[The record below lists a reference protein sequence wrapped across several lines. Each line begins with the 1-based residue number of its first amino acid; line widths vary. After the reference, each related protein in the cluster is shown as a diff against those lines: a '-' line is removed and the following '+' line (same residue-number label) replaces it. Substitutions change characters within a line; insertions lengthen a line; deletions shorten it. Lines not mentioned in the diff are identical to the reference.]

1 MTPDLMVQGLTQAV
15 AGTSEALEAS
25 WRGFSLL
32 IAPVAVTALWQGLAV
47 AGALGIALRL
57 APRVSA
63 TQRFAAWAAGFVVAV
78 AVPLVPLAML
88 LGHAP
93 TAGTAVAVA
102 GLPQRAWLHLDMR
115 WSMALVAFWAAASL
129 LRGIEL
135 GAHTLRLRR
144 FWKQA
149 ASMDLPLQVA
159 DLCAGVKRLRRVQIC
174 STTELDRPSV
184 IGFFAPR
191 ILVPAWLLERLT
203 PGELEQ
209 VVLHEAEH
217 LRRGDD
223 WSNLFQKLCLVLFPL
238 NPGLWW
244 MERRLCQEREM
255 ACDEGVVRQTRAP
268 RAYAACLAS
277 LAAHGLERRAEALS
291 LGAWGQRSELVDR
304 VHRILARG
312 KKLSPVATGGF
323 LVLVG
328 CGLLVSTVE
337 LARCPQLVA
346 FVPDMPLTVAAA
358 AQPPLMHGEQGP
370 GRVIAPVTLRSRG
383 ASGRTRE
390 VAALAQQPQRPATAA
405 AQSLW
410 SAPEDSSARAVVLRA
425 EMPQAEPSPDADH
438 SMILTAWEQVEVV
451 QEPAHVRSDYD
462 TGLQGDD
469 AAGPQPIER
478 FTMTRLIFRIVPRTS
493 VQTPAAQP
501 TARSGWL
508 VLQL

>member
-1 MTPDLMVQGLTQAV
+1 MALGLVMHGLAQAG
-15 AGTSEALEAS
+15 AGTSETLEAS
-25 WRGFSLL
+25 WHGFSLL
-32 IAPVAVTALWQGLAV
+32 MAPVAVTALWQGLAV
-47 AGALGIALRL
+47 TGALGIALRL

-63 TQRFAAWAAGFVVAV
+63 TQRFAAWAAGFVVA
-78 AVPLVPLAML
+78 AALSFVPLAML
-88 LGHAP
+88 LVHGS
-93 TAGTAVAVA
+93 TAGAASAV
-102 GLPQRAWLHLDMR
+102 GDTPQRAWLHLGMR
-115 WSMALVAFWAAASL
+115 WSMAIAALWAAASL

-149 ASMDLPLQVA
+149 VPVDLPVQVA
-159 DLCAGVKRLRRVQIC
+159 GLSAGVERLRQVQIC

-184 IGFFAPR
+184 IGFFVPR

-217 LRRGDD
+217 LRRRDD
-223 WSNLFQKLCLVLFPL
+223 WSNLLQKLCLVLFPL

-277 LAAHGLERRAEALS
+277 LAEHGLERRAEALS
-291 LGAWGQRSELVDR
+291 LGAWERRTELVDR

-312 KKLSPVATGGF
+312 QKLSPMATVGF
-323 LVLVG
+323 LALVG
-328 CGLLVSTVE
+328 CGLLASSVE

-346 FVPDMPLTVAAA
+346 FVPDKPITVAAV
-358 AQPPLMHGEQGP
+358 AQPPLMPGEQGP
-370 GRVIAPVTLRSRG
+370 RRVDAPVTLRSRG

-390 VAALAQQPQRPATAA
+390 VATLALQPRRPETAA
-405 AQSLW
+405 VESLW
-410 SAPEDSSARAVVLRA
+410 NAPADGPARAVALRA
-425 EMPQAEPSPDADH
+425 EMPHTQPSPDADH
-438 SMILTAWEQVEVV
+438 YVILTAWEQVEVI
-451 QEPAHVRSDYD
+451 PAPAQVWSDYD
-462 TGLQGDD
+462 TVTHGDD
-469 AAGPQPIER
+469 AASAQPVEQ
-478 FTMTRLIFRIVPRTS
+478 FTMTRLIFRIVPRTP

-501 TARSGWL
+501 TAHSGWL

>member
-1 MTPDLMVQGLTQAV
+1 MTPGLVVRGLAQAF
-15 AGTSEALEAS
+15 AGASETLEAS

-32 IAPVAVTALWQGLAV
+32 IAPVTVTEMWQGLAV

-63 TQRFAAWAAGFVVAV
+63 TQRFAAWAAGFVVV
-78 AVPLVPLAML
+78 AALPLLPLAML
-88 LGHAP
+88 LGHTPA
-93 TAGTAVAVA
+93 AGAASAA
-102 GLPQRAWLHLDMR
+102 GDLPQRAWLHLDMR
-115 WSMALVAFWAAASL
+115 WSTALAALWAAASL
-129 LRGIEL
+129 LRGIQL

-144 FWKQA
+144 LWKQA
-149 ASMDLPLQVA
+149 VPMGLPVQVTG
-159 DLCAGVKRLRRVQIC
+159 LGAGVERLRPVQIF

-184 IGFFAPR
+184 IGFFVPR

-203 PGELEQ
+203 TGELEQ

-223 WSNLFQKLCLVLFPL
+223 WSNLLQKLCLVLFPL

-244 MERRLCQEREM
+244 MEQRLCQEREM

-277 LAAHGLERRAEALS
+277 LAEHGLERRAEALS
-291 LGAWGQRSELVDR
+291 LGAWGRRSELVDR

-312 KKLSPVATGGF
+312 QKLSPMATSGF
-323 LVLVG
+323 AALVC
-328 CGLLVSTVE
+328 CGLLLSSAV

-346 FVPDMPLTVAAA
+346 FVPDKPLTVVAV
-358 AQPPLMHGEQGP
+358 AQPAQAPGEQEP
-370 GRVIAPVTLRSRG
+370 RRVEDPVTLRLRG
-383 ASGRTRE
+383 ASARTRE
-390 VAALAQQPQRPATAA
+390 VATLALQPQRPGTAA
-405 AQSLW
+405 MERLW
-410 SAPEDSSARAVVLRA
+410 NAPVSGPARAVALRA
-425 EMPQAEPSPDADH
+425 EMARAQPDRDADQY
-438 SMILTAWEQVEVV
+438 MILTAWAQVEIVH
-451 QEPAHVRSDYD
+451 EPAQVRSDYD
-462 TGLQGDD
+462 TVTYGGD
-469 AAGPQPIER
+469 AAGAQPVEQ

-493 VQTPAAQP
+493 VQTPAAQL